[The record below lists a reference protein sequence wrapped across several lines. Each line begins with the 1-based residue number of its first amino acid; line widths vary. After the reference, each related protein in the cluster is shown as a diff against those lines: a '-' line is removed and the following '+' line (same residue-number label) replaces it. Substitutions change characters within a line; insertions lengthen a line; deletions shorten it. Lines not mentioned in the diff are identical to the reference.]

1 MSKNLEIEC
10 KSMLTKA
17 DYLSLLKNNKYQS
30 YEQNNFY
37 IDDEEFSLIKM
48 KSGLRIRFK
57 NNEYELT
64 LKVKRGVARLEI
76 NQMISAQ
83 QFDNFINK
91 NIFPKGEVEDEII
104 SLGIKIETL
113 KMFGS
118 LSTTRT
124 DIFYH
129 DSLISIDKNTYL
141 GKTDYEIECESNSM
155 DLARKNLQQFLLENN
170 IKFVENKINKIQ
182 RVINSL

>member
-1 MSKNLEIEC
+1 MIEAG
-10 KSMLTKA
+10 A
-17 DYLSLLKNNKYQS
+17 D
-30 YEQNNFY
+30 
-37 IDDEEFSLIKM
+37 
-48 KSGLRIRFK
+48 
-57 NNEYELT
+57 
-64 LKVKRGVARLEI
+64 
-76 NQMISAQ
+76 
-83 QFDNFINK
+83 
-91 NIFPKGEVEDEII
+91 EVEDEII

-118 LSTTRT
+118 LSTIRT

-170 IKFVENKINKIQ
+170 IEFIENKISKIQ